1 MSNIERNVV
10 YGRYSGLALLMD
22 VCHLTG
28 CKFSSEHTLLA
39 CLSWRS
45 RTKDAFGAVRHM
57 CSELGERGRRN
68 AHDHGQIC
76 SCAPEVYRLS
86 VHALYV
92 YIATS
97 YAVEQTLQPVITVAR
112 MWAASIPSVALPS
125 AFGPRMDPSLNTSDR
140 DATSCRR
147 RGIVKRCTTAARV
160 GRTSR
165 VRSGLPQRRVGSND
179 ARNVP
184 AVAW

>member
-1 MSNIERNVV
+1 
-10 YGRYSGLALLMD
+10 
-22 VCHLTG
+22 
-28 CKFSSEHTLLA
+28 
-39 CLSWRS
+39 
-45 RTKDAFGAVRHM
+45 
-57 CSELGERGRRN
+57 
-68 AHDHGQIC
+68 
-76 SCAPEVYRLS
+76 
-86 VHALYV
+86 
-92 YIATS
+92 
-97 YAVEQTLQPVITVAR
+97 
-112 MWAASIPSVALPS
+112 MWAASITSVALPS

-165 VRSGLPQRRVGSND
+165 VRSGLPQRRVGSNY

>member
-1 MSNIERNVV
+1 VSNIERNVV
-10 YGRYSGLALLMD
+10 YGMDSGLALRMD
-22 VCHLTG
+22 VCHRTG
-28 CKFSSEHTLLA
+28 CKFSREPTRLA
-39 CLSWRS
+39 WLSWRS
-45 RTKDAFGAVRHM
+45 RTQDACGAVRHM
-57 CSELGERGRRN
+57 GSELGERGRRN
-68 AHDHGQIC
+68 AHDHGQLC

-86 VHALYV
+86 VHAFYV

-97 YAVEQTLQPVITVAR
+97 DAVEQNLQPVITGAR
-112 MWAASIPSVALPS
+112 MWAASIPAVALPS
-125 AFGPRMDPSLNTSDR
+125 AFCPRMDPALNTSDR

-165 VRSGLPQRRVGSND
+165 VRSGLPQRRVGSHY

>member
-1 MSNIERNVV
+1 
-10 YGRYSGLALLMD
+10 
-22 VCHLTG
+22 
-28 CKFSSEHTLLA
+28 
-39 CLSWRS
+39 
-45 RTKDAFGAVRHM
+45 
-57 CSELGERGRRN
+57 
-68 AHDHGQIC
+68 

-112 MWAASIPSVALPS
+112 MWAASITSVALPS
-125 AFGPRMDPSLNTSDR
+125 AFCPRMDPSLNTSDR

-165 VRSGLPQRRVGSND
+165 VRSGRPHRPVGSNY
-179 ARNVP
+179 ARNLP
-184 AVAW
+184 AVAWWTYRREAAIRRHLSSIAPERSAWRLHIPRPHPTTLVRDRWPDSPPSYGH